1 MPQRRPVTDFP
12 PLGCPVS
19 RVPFVYGHGC
29 YVQGQGR
36 PGRIGSFG
44 SPFHPSRGPA
54 PSRILSFP
62 SQEQPWSSKVPCFK
76 LWSRHHGKIQAE
88 PSGGKHKIY
97 FLDRVLAHQD
107 ELSLQRLGIHCRTTN
122 ILRLQSLYS
131 PNFFNDFFFLKYRS
145 WLYRDIARN
154 HRRGCPS
161 CSLTR
166 SPVSFT
172 SVSFSGF
179 SFLEVAWRPGH
190 AC

>member
-1 MPQRRPVTDFP
+1 MVMVAMCKVREDPGELDLLGPHSIPAGGQLPPEFCLFPARSSHGLQRSHASNFGAGIMGRFRQSR
-12 PLGCPVS
+12 LGENT
-19 RVPFVYGHGC
+19 
-29 YVQGQGR
+29 
-36 PGRIGSFG
+36 I
-44 SPFHPSRGPA
+44 
-54 PSRILSFP
+54 
-62 SQEQPWSSKVPCFK
+62 
-76 LWSRHHGKIQAE
+76 
-88 PSGGKHKIY
+88 IY

-107 ELSLQRLGIHCRTTN
+107 ELSLQLLRIHYRTTN

-131 PNFFNDFFFLKYRS
+131 PNFFNDFFFFLKYRS